1 MSHAVV
7 LAAVDS
13 NLSLWSGLRINSA
26 TRCHAAFDRRAFL
39 IVIPR
44 LNQKKRKRMRTV
56 VVPIIEMQRFVECLP
71 ASALHVAVEPPFRSR
86 VIETRPCATN
96 RDLVGVLGSHRLVE
110 IVEVLLA
117 PITAIG
123 RPPTCS
129 GLNPREGSR
138 EIVDILR
145 GR

>member
-39 IVIPR
+39 IVVPR
-44 LNQKKRKRMRTV
+44 LNQQKRKRMRTV
-56 VVPIIEMQRFVECLP
+56 VIPIIEMERFVECLP
-71 ASALHVAVEPPFRSR
+71 ASALHVTVEPPFSGR
-86 VIETRPCATN
+86 VIKARPDAAN
-96 RDLVGVLGSHRLVE
+96 SDLVGVLGGHCLVE

-123 RPPTCS
+123 RPS
-129 GLNPREGSR
+129 SRARLDPRE
-138 EIVDILR
+138 
-145 GR
+145 